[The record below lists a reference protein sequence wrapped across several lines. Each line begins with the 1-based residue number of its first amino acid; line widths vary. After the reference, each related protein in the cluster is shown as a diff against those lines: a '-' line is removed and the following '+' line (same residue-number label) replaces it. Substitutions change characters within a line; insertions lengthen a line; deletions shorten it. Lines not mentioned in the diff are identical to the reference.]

1 MLSSIKK
8 ISLVTLLICITISCK
23 KSTSKQ
29 SQLQVESQS
38 LKKTFQN
45 NFFIGAAI
53 NEVQIDEQDPMANA
67 LLKKEFNSITTENN
81 LKWMYIEPLP
91 NEFNFDKSD
100 KYVNLGEK
108 NNMHIVGH
116 TLVWHSQIAEYMNE
130 IKDSTTMA
138 KAMES
143 HIKTVVNR
151 YKDRIHSWDVVNE
164 ALKEDGSLRE
174 SIFYSVLGEEY
185 IERAFKL
192 AAKIDPKVEL
202 SYNDYNLC
210 KPSKREGAVK
220 LVKRLK
226 KNGAKID
233 AIGIQA
239 HWKLNYPSLDEI
251 EKTILAFSNLGIKVM
266 FKSLGIIWCRG
277 RTRF

>member
-1 MLSSIKK
+1 L
-8 ISLVTLLICITISCK
+8 
-23 KSTSKQ
+23 
-29 SQLQVESQS
+29 
-38 LKKTFQN
+38 
-45 NFFIGAAI
+45 AI

-81 LKWMYIEPLP
+81 LKWMYIEPSP

-151 YKDRIHSWDVVNE
+151 YK
-164 ALKEDGSLRE
+164 
-174 SIFYSVLGEEY
+174 
-185 IERAFKL
+185 
-192 AAKIDPKVEL
+192 
-202 SYNDYNLC
+202 
-210 KPSKREGAVK
+210 
-220 LVKRLK
+220 
-226 KNGAKID
+226 
-233 AIGIQA
+233 
-239 HWKLNYPSLDEI
+239 
-251 EKTILAFSNLGIKVM
+251 
-266 FKSLGIIWCRG
+266 
-277 RTRF
+277 